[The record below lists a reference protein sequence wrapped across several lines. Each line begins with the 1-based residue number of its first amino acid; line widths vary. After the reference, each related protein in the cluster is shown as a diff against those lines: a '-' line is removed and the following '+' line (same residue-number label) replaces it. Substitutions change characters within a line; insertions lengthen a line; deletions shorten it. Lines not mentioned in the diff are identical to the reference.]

1 MISEYEKND
10 VLVSQKA
17 EGVTKDMPSMQK
29 CLDAGL
35 CVVVLTK
42 NADTAD
48 VAENYPDHLESLDGD
63 KKTTF
68 LLDWYVY
75 FPDRPWQNVIITAD
89 PTSNQGTT
97 SSFRP
102 IKNKKAKHKK
112 NKGGMRMMYTR
123 EEIAAMFPGN

>member
-1 MISEYEKND
+1 
-10 VLVSQKA
+10 
-17 EGVTKDMPSMQK
+17 MPSMQK

-102 IKNKKAKHKK
+102 IKNKKES
-112 NKGGMRMMYTR
+112 TR
-123 EEIAAMFPGN
+123 RTRAVCA